1 MQLSPGE
8 RSVLAYFPTTAS
20 AQEAASELRNAGFET
35 VSVDRISR
43 FGVENDAEINYAV
56 GGRATNLTG
65 LTLYSSGT
73 DVGDERV
80 LPAADPSVSGYG
92 DTNYGVAGGRAF
104 LVTVVAEDGKIDQAV
119 DILKRHGGLV

>member
-8 RSVLAYFPTTAS
+8 RSVLAYFPSAGS
-20 AQEAASELRNAGFET
+20 AQKAVAELKNAGFET
-35 VSVDRISR
+35 VSQDRISR

-80 LPAADPSVSGYG
+80 LLAADPSVSGYG
-92 DTNYGVAGGRAF
+92 DTNYGVAGGRSF
-104 LVTVVAEDGKIDQAV
+104 LVTVVAGDQNIDRAV
-119 DILKRHGGLV
+119 EILKRHGGLV

>member
-8 RSVLAYFPTTAS
+8 RSALAYFPTTDS
-20 AQEAASELRNAGFET
+20 AQRAASELKNAGFET

-56 GGRATNLTG
+56 AGRATNLSG

-80 LPAADPSVSGYG
+80 LLAADPSASGYG
-92 DTNYGVAGGRAF
+92 DTSYGVAGGRAF
-104 LVTVVAEDGKIDQAV
+104 LVTVVAGEKDIDRAV
-119 DILKRHGGLV
+119 EILKRHGGQV